1 MRNRTNYLEA
11 LYRQYVKPLYFYLLK
26 LCGSA
31 EVAED
36 LTQETFVRATIY
48 LNTYEDEQAG
58 AWLFKVARNVYL
70 DE

>member
-36 LTQETFVRATIY
+36 LT
-48 LNTYEDEQAG
+48 
-58 AWLFKVARNVYL
+58 
-70 DE
+70 